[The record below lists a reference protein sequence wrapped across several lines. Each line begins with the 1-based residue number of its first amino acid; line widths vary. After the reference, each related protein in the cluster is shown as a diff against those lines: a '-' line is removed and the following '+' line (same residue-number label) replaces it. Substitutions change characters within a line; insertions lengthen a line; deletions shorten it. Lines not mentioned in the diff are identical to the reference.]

1 MGIRVTTQMLGYS
14 RRRAGLDSGSTLAKY
29 MNQGGTGSQSY
40 YNVLNKNSLANKDRL
55 SASRFSALQKNSAA
69 DRYEKSRYEKMEKA
83 AGKLTQQTAALG
95 EKVDGSGEEIDIATQ
110 AAGFVDAFNENLS
123 NLKQSTDILDK
134 YYHQSMKET
143 ALGNKNALEEIGITV
158 ASNGLLTLDK
168 EKLAG
173 ADGEKVKK
181 LLGTQGDF
189 LRRIGYV
196 SSRIADNAAANVESA
211 SSQYNSRGDIMNS
224 YLSRFNR
231 RG

>member
-1 MGIRVTTQMLGYS
+1 MA
-14 RRRAGLDSGSTLAKY
+14 RAAVWRNTLTR
-29 MNQGGTGSQSY
+29 GGTGNQSY
-40 YNVLNKNSLANKDRL
+40 YNGLVKNSLAGNDRL

-158 ASNGLLTLDK
+158 ASNGLLTLD
-168 EKLAG
+168 
-173 ADGEKVKK
+173 
-181 LLGTQGDF
+181 
-189 LRRIGYV
+189 
-196 SSRIADNAAANVESA
+196 
-211 SSQYNSRGDIMNS
+211 
-224 YLSRFNR
+224 R
-231 RG
+231 RGWGKGEEAAWHPGGFSQTDRLCVFQDRGQCGGKRGECIQPV